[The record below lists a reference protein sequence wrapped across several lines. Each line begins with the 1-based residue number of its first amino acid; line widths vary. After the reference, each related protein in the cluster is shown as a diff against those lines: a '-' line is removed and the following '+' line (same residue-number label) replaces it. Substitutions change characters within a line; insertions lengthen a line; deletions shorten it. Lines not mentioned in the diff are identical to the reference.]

1 MARVRCVL
9 FLLLIA
15 ACGDEKPKPPP
26 ATRPEPKLQ
35 LTFVPMQLFDWQL
48 SLPKSW
54 LTEPQAYGE
63 HGRLFLAPRDD
74 RFKPSVHLWWKPWN
88 RTVDQYFRWER
99 DKRDIPGNDARIVDE
114 GRATVAG
121 LNAHFLIYH
130 QTGRDPETREKID
143 FLTVDWYF
151 VTKERAWILRGIST
165 ARTFNS
171 RYFPVFERIKKTLR
185 YNPQ

>member
-1 MARVRCVL
+1 MARLTVAGLLL
-9 FLLLIA
+9 FLA
-15 ACGDEKPKPPP
+15 ACSDDK
-26 ATRPEPKLQ
+26 PEPPVTPPVPPERQ
-35 LTFVPMQLFDWQL
+35 LKFVPIQLFDWQL
-48 SLPKSW
+48 ALPKSW
-54 LTEPQAYGE
+54 LGEPQAYGE

-88 RTVDQYFRWER
+88 RTVDQFFKWER
-99 DKRDIPGNDARIVDE
+99 AKRDVPENDARIVDE

-130 QTGRDPETREKID
+130 QTDKDPETREKID

-151 VTKERAWILRGIST
+151 VTRGRAWILRGIST
-165 ARTFNS
+165 ARTFNR
-171 RYFPVFERIKKTLR
+171 RYLPIFEQIKKTLR